1 MRLADTDHLLIIS
14 DFDGTLAGIVTDPSK
29 VPVNTAACDVLAR
42 LAELPDTTVAVLSGR
57 GLADLKSVC
66 PLRAPVVLAGSHGA
80 EGEHGIELTDEM
92 RASLDAVGERLRA
105 LAVEGAYVEEKPFQ
119 RVFHVAP
126 LADADP
132 AAAEAALARAR
143 AVDPGTT
150 IMAGGKN
157 IVEFSA
163 AKVTKGD
170 WIAAKR
176 AEVGATA
183 TVFIGDDVTD
193 ENGFA
198 ALGPG
203 DLGVKVGP
211 GDTLAAKRID
221 FGDGVTEFLQEL
233 FTARAGR

>member
-1 MRLADTDHLLIIS
+1 MELARTDHLLIIS
-14 DFDGTLAGIVTDPSK
+14 DFDGTLAGIVPDPSK
-29 VPVNTAACDVLAR
+29 VPVNAAACDVLTR
-42 LAELPDTTVAVLSGR
+42 LAGLPETTVAVLSGR
-57 GLADLKSVC
+57 GLADLRSVC
-66 PLRAPVVLAGSHGA
+66 PLREPVALAGSHGA
-80 EGEHGIELTDEM
+80 EGEHGVELTDDM
-92 RASLDAVGERLRA
+92 RARLDLVGERLRA
-105 LAVEGAYVEEKPFQ
+105 LGIEGTYVEEKPFQ

-132 AAAEAALARAR
+132 AAAEAALAAAR
-143 AVDPGTT
+143 AVDPAGTT
-150 IMAGGKN
+150 MAGGKN

-176 AEVGATA
+176 AQVGATA

-198 ALGPG
+198 ALGEN

-211 GDTLAAKRID
+211 GETLADLRVE
-221 FGDGVTEFLQEL
+221 FGDGVTGFLEEL
-233 FTARAGR
+233 FTARAAR

>member
-1 MRLADTDHLLIIS
+1 MQLARTDRLLIVA
-14 DFDGTLAGIVTDPSK
+14 DFDGTLAGIVPDPSK
-29 VPVNTAACDVLAR
+29 VPVNLAACEVLDR
-42 LAELPDTTVAVLSGR
+42 LAQLPDTTVAVLSGR
-57 GLADLKSVC
+57 GLEDLKSVC
-66 PLRAPVVLAGSHGA
+66 PLRAPVTLAGSHGA
-80 EGEHGIELTDEM
+80 EGEHGVELTGDM
-92 RASLDAVGERLRA
+92 RARLDLVGARLGA
-105 LAVEGAYVEEKPFQ
+105 LGIEGAYVEEKPFQ

-132 AAAEAALARAR
+132 AAAEAALAAAR
-143 AVDPGTT
+143 AVDPAGTT
-150 IMAGGKN
+150 VAGGKN

-163 AKVTKGD
+163 ARVTKGD

-176 AEVGATA
+176 AQVGATA

-211 GDTLAAKRID
+211 GETLATRRVE
-221 FGDGVTEFLQEL
+221 FGAGVTDFLQEL
-233 FTARAGR
+233 FTARAAR